1 LCKVSLYEAFPAAE
15 ARRLVDRFEWHYTP
29 KHGSWL
35 DLAESEL
42 GVADMDFGCRR
53 ASRVTRGPMCLRR
66 PYAVSERR
74 VFVCRA
80 IRTGLHEN
88 VLLGRR
94 DILMVS
100 SRCAEAPVLFA
111 KRLRRD
117 VD

>member
-1 LCKVSLYEAFPAAE
+1 MT
-15 ARRLVDRFEWHYTP
+15 RGGLVQANYAIFSTANATA
-29 KHGSWL
+29 KWL
-35 DLAESEL
+35 DTVQEL
-42 GVADMDFGCRR
+42 
-53 ASRVTRGPMCLRR
+53 
-66 PYAVSERR
+66 
-74 VFVCRA
+74 
-80 IRTGLHEN
+80 GLHED